1 MSPRGA
7 ATFCKDLM
15 PSALLVVSIVLTL
28 QSAAAAGTAAATDS
42 SAGNASRPV
51 SVTPPLLAIP
61 ATPVSKNVQQRMRAC
76 NATADGRKLQ
86 AAARETFIKSCMA
99 PHRAHPHSSSGSE
112 PKPNA

>member
-7 ATFCKDLM
+7 ATFCKGLM
-15 PSALLVVSIVLTL
+15 TRALLGASIALTL
-28 QSAAAAGTAAATDS
+28 QSVAAADTTS
-42 SAGNASRPV
+42 TASRPV

-76 NATADGRKLQ
+76 NATADAKKLQ
-86 AAARETFIKSCMA
+86 PAARETFIKSCMA
-99 PHRAHPHSSSGSE
+99 PRRAHPRSNSGSE